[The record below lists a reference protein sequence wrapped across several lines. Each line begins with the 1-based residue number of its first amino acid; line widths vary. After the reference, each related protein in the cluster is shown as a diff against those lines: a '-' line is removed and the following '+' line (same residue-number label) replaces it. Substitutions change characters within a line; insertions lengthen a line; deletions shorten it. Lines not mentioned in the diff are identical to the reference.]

1 MIKSAIVN
9 MQETCGKQQE
19 TCGKHAKTHQRFAY
33 QYFQNLFH

>member
-9 MQETCGKQQE
+9 MQETCGK
-19 TCGKHAKTHQRFAY
+19 HAKTHQRCAY